1 MAAEQA
7 AALCTDKQVIVMSS
21 SNIPQGISAL
31 LAFDPEA
38 EVNEN
43 TPAMQTAMEGVRAG
57 QITYAARNSE
67 FDGKKIKEGEYLAL
81 CDGKLTA
88 NSKRPHEVLKKL
100 IRELVSPESAFATII
115 FGEGI
120 DEEDAAKVEELFRK
134 ENRDLEI
141 TVING
146 GQPVYYYILSVE

>member
-1 MAAEQA
+1 
-7 AALCTDKQVIVMSS
+7 
-21 SNIPQGISAL
+21 
-31 LAFDPEA
+31 
-38 EVNEN
+38 
-43 TPAMQTAMEGVRAG
+43 MQTAMEGVRAG